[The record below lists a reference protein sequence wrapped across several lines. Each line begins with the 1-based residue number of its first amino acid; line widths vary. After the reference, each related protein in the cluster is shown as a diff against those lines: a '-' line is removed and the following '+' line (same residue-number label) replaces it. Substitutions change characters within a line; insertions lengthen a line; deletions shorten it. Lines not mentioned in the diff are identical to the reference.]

1 MDSALDTIASG
12 LDASQTMMNT
22 IADNLANVNTTGFK
36 QEVPEFQTL
45 LYQND
50 TQPGGQ
56 STGQTVYP
64 SGLELGTGVQVV
76 GIKDVETQ
84 GTLTTTN
91 NPTDVAINGTGYF
104 QILQPDGQIAYTR
117 DGSFQPNQNGQ
128 LVNADGY
135 QVIPNITIPANAESV
150 TIGLDGTV
158 SITTPGSNVSAQ
170 IGQIQLASFI
180 NPQGLQPLGNNLLAQ
195 TTASGNP
202 IIGAPQTNGLGSIN
216 QNMLESSNVDV
227 VNSIVDMIS
236 AERAY
241 QLGTQAASA
250 VDSELSELAQAA
262 AGV

>member
-1 MDSALDTIASG
+1 MDSTLDTIASG

-36 QEVPEFQTL
+36 EEVPEFQTL
-45 LYQND
+45 LYQNN

-64 SGLELGTGVQVV
+64 SGLELGTGVQVA

-84 GTLTTTN
+84 GSLTTTN
-91 NPTDVAINGTGYF
+91 NPTDLAINGAGYF
-104 QILQPDGQIAYTR
+104 QILQPNGQIAYTR

-158 SITTPGSNVSAQ
+158 SITTPGSNVATQ
-170 IGQIQLASFI
+170 VGQLQLSNFI
-180 NPQGLQPLGNNLLAQ
+180 NPQGLQPLGNNLYAQ

-202 IIGAPQTNGLGSIN
+202 IVSAPQTNGLGSIN

-227 VNSIVDMIS
+227 VDSMVDMIS

-250 VDSELSELAQAA
+250 VDSQLSELAQAA
-262 AGV
+262 SGA